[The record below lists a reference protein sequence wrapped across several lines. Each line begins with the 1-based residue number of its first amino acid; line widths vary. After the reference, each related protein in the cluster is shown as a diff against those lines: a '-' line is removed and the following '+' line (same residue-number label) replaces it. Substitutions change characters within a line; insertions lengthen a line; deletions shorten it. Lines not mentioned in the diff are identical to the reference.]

1 MSGETTTCVSVDLS
15 EGRDYRIQIGAGE
28 LARLGEHC
36 RTVARSHRAVIL
48 SQPGIFRNWGQSAVT
63 SLEQAGF
70 SVQSLCYPA
79 GERYKNLA
87 MITRLYTGLY
97 ELTPALDRKTLLI
110 ALGGGVV
117 GDMGGY
123 LAATYLRG
131 LDYVQVPTT
140 LLAMVDSSVG
150 GKTGVDFR
158 EGKNLVGA
166 FHQPRTVVVD
176 PTVLTTLPL
185 REVRA
190 GLAEVVK
197 YGIIQDPALLD
208 FVTEHAQMLLRRDPE
223 AIAHVVARSCQL
235 KAEVVTA
242 DEREETGLRAI
253 LNFGHTIGH
262 ALEGATHYRRYKHG
276 EAVAIGMVSAAWIG
290 EAAGVTP
297 PEVRGALV
305 PALEALKLPTSLPE
319 DIRDETL
326 IALTTRDKKAVAGE
340 ARFVLAE
347 ALGRVRMQAV
357 ALEQVHT
364 GLQRHRAWATHAGS
378 GAQAEQV

>member
-1 MSGETTTCVSVDLS
+1 MSQVVPVALS
-15 EGRDYRIQIGAGE
+15 EGRDYQIQIHPGALSTVGE
-28 LARLGEHC
+28 QAKA
-36 RTVARSHRAVIL
+36 VARSSRVVVL
-48 SQPGIFRNWGQSAVT
+48 SQPGIFRRWGQQVLA
-63 SLEQAGF
+63 SLEAAGLQ
-70 SVQSLCYPA
+70 VNSLCYPA
-79 GERYKNLA
+79 GEHHKNLR
-87 MITRLYTGLY
+87 MIGRLYEGLY

-117 GDMGGY
+117 GDMVGY
-123 LAATYLRG
+123 VAATYLRG
-131 LDYVQVPTT
+131 LDYLQVPTT

-166 FHQPRTVVVD
+166 FHQPRAVVID
-176 PTVLTTLPL
+176 PNVLTTLPR

-197 YGIIQDPALLD
+197 YGVIQDPELLCYI
-208 FVTEHAQMLLRRDPE
+208 TRQAKLLQDIDPE

-276 EAVAIGMVSAAWIG
+276 EAVAIGMVSAALIG
-290 EAAGVTP
+290 EEAGVTP
-297 PEVRGALV
+297 KEVTVALRE
-305 PALEALKLPTSLPE
+305 ALEALGLPQALPT
-319 DIRDETL
+319 DISDEAL
-326 IALTTRDKKAVAGE
+326 LALTARDKKAVVGE
-340 ARFVLAE
+340 ARFVLVE
-347 ALGRVRMQAV
+347 ALGTVRLCPV
-357 ALEQVHT
+357 PLELVRS
-364 GLQRHRAWATHAGS
+364 GLVRHR
-378 GAQAEQV
+378 QEV

>member
-1 MSGETTTCVSVDLS
+1 MSHIVPVALS
-15 EGRDYRIQIGAGE
+15 EGRDYQIQIGSGA
-28 LARLGEHC
+28 LNSLGEQAQA
-36 RTVARSHRAVIL
+36 VARSSRAVVL
-48 SQPGIFRNWGQSAVT
+48 SQPGISRHWGPQVQK
-63 SLEQAGF
+63 SLEEAGF
-70 SVQSLCYPA
+70 QVDMLSYPA
-79 GERYKNLA
+79 GERHKNLQ
-87 MITRLYTGLY
+87 MIGRLYENLY
-97 ELTPALDRKTLLI
+97 ELTPALDRKTLLV

-117 GDMGGY
+117 GDMVGY
-123 LAATYLRG
+123 VAATYLRG
-131 LDYVQVPTT
+131 LDYLQVPTT

-166 FHQPRTVVVD
+166 FHQPRAVVID
-176 PTVLTTLPL
+176 PSVLTTLPR

-197 YGIIQDPALLD
+197 YGVIQDP
-208 FVTEHAQMLLRRDPE
+208 ELLRYVTQSAKLLQAIDSE

-276 EAVAIGMVSAAWIG
+276 EAVAIGMVSAALIG
-290 EAAGVTP
+290 EEAGVTP
-297 PEVRGALV
+297 KEVTLALMG
-305 PALEALKLPTSLPE
+305 ALEALRLPCALPT
-319 DIRDETL
+319 DISDEAL
-326 IALTTRDKKAVAGE
+326 ITLTTRDKKAVAGE

-347 ALGRVRMQAV
+347 ALGAVRLCPV
-357 ALEQVHT
+357 PLDIVRS
-364 GLQRHRAWATHAGS
+364 GLIRHR
-378 GAQAEQV
+378 QEV